1 MNKVTVTAK
10 TVDDAVLM
18 ALKQL
23 SAAQDQVTVTILEE
37 PSKGFFGLIG
47 ARPAKVEVEMKID
60 PLAEAQKF
68 LEMIL
73 ENMKISAKVVVT
85 KKSDYHLF
93 EIVGDDLGII
103 IGRRGQTLES
113 LQFLVNTVGNRY
125 SNAYLRIIL
134 DAENY
139 REKRKQTL
147 QQLAERLAEKAVKS
161 GQPVKLEPMSAH
173 ERKIIHTHLQG
184 KSLVSTYSEGTDP
197 NRYIV
202 IQAKK

>member
-10 TVDDAVLM
+10 TVDDAVSM

-37 PSKGFFGLIG
+37 PSKGFLGLIG
-47 ARPAKVEVEMKID
+47 VKPAKVEVEIKID

-68 LEMIL
+68 LEMVL

-85 KKSDYHLF
+85 KKSDFYLF
-93 EIVGDDLGII
+93 DIVGDDLGII

-113 LQFLVNTVGNRY
+113 LQFLVNTVGNRH
-125 SNAYLRIIL
+125 SNSYLRIIL

-147 QQLAERLAEKAVKS
+147 QQLADRLAEKAAKS

-184 KSLVSTYSEGTDP
+184 KSLVMTYSEGTDP

>member
-1 MNKVTVTAK
+1 VNKVTVTAK